1 MAKKSS
7 DRPESVK
14 NFGFDKASAPSLQQT
29 KSVSEQPMREHLG
42 DADSCKDGVFN
53 RLRCNRV
60 PYGYDGIESTNRNM
74 RTLLPR
80 LLGQIG
86 EMHRERPDL
95 ILASWPEIVGNK
107 LAPMTKAISFEAG
120 ILYIKVN
127 NSTLYSLLS
136 QHERGRLLKC
146 LRDRF
151 PAVEFKNIVFRLG

>member
-7 DRPESVK
+7 D
-14 NFGFDKASAPSLQQT
+14 
-29 KSVSEQPMREHLG
+29 
-42 DADSCKDGVFN
+42 
-53 RLRCNRV
+53 NRV
-60 PYGYDGIESTNRNM
+60 PYGYDGIESTNRDM

-95 ILASWPEIVGNK
+95 ILASWPEIIGSK